1 MKDNIFLVVIF
12 LSGVVV
18 GRIDI
23 FQNVFVSFS
32 YATCLLYALMFVVGI
47 SIGNDVK
54 TLRSFRKLSSR
65 VILLPFLTIFG
76 TLFGGLIASLII
88 QVDAISSMAISA
100 GLGYYSLSSIILSEN
115 VGVAIGTIALLSNI
129 FRELIAILLSPILA
143 RYFSPF
149 APIAAGGATTM
160 DVTLPFVL
168 RTSGAEY
175 LVPSVYHGF
184 VCDLSVPMVVSFLAS
199 LL

>member
-88 QVDAISSMAISA
+88 RVDAISSMAISA

-168 RTSGAEY
+168 RTSGTEY

-184 VCDLSVPMVVSFLAS
+184 VCDLSVPIVVSFLVS
-199 LL
+199 IL

>member
-54 TLRSFRKLSSR
+54 TLRGFRKLSSR

-88 QVDAISSMAISA
+88 QVDTISSMAISA

-129 FRELIAILLSPILA
+129 FRELIAILLSPVLA

-149 APIAAGGATTM
+149 AAIAAGGATTM

-184 VCDLSVPMVVSFLAS
+184 VCDLSVPIVVSFLV
-199 LL
+199 